1 LPQNLVKL
9 YEFETFFFFFTA
21 NSGGLL
27 GLFTGFSVV
36 TLVELLYFATLRLCC
51 NLRRRRVKES
61 DFGVDGPVE
70 VVVIS
75 DNAMDGTQMSHQDS
89 PCSKHSVD
97 IKN

>member
-1 LPQNLVKL
+1 MWWSE
-9 YEFETFFFFFTA
+9 YETFFTA

-36 TLVELLYFATLRLCC
+36 TLVELLYFATLRLFC

-61 DFGVDGPVE
+61 DSGVDDPVE

-75 DNAMDGTQMSHQDS
+75 DNAKDNAMDGTQMSRQDS

-97 IKN
+97 IKI